1 VVSGASEEDWLM
13 ADGAHGNE
21 PSDPHSGSPRTAE
34 QTPNWWLFRGTG
46 QPLALTER
54 DRRWPKPPP
63 WRTFPGGPDLPAPQ
77 ADEAEAR
84 RRLGTESI
92 AHSPDPNTVTMVN
105 SGIYLS
111 RPLIVTGKPGSGK
124 SALAH
129 IIARELGLGRV
140 LQWSITSSSTLRNG
154 LYEYDSFGRAQAI
167 GADEDSRIG
176 NFVHLGPLGT
186 ALLPHRLPRVL
197 LIDELDKSNI
207 DLPNDLL
214 SVFEEGQ
221 FSIKELVRVRD
232 REPEVNVHTADS
244 GTAPVRDGVIRCHA
258 FPIIVI
264 TSNGEREFPAALMR
278 RCLTVN
284 VPDPDVQRLA
294 TMVAAHFPD
303 ADASV
308 NDLVRQFVDDRASKH
323 SLAVDQLLNAVHLA
337 TSGVHDPQHDES
349 WSELL
354 DAIWHRLSAGPV

>member
-1 VVSGASEEDWLM
+1 M
-13 ADGAHGNE
+13 ADGGHADEAGG
-21 PSDPHSGSPRTAE
+21 PYVGSPRPHD
-34 QTPNWWLFRGTG
+34 QSPNWWLFRGTG
-46 QPLALTER
+46 QPLELTER
-54 DRRWPKPPP
+54 DRRWPAPPP
-63 WRTFPGGPDLPAPQ
+63 WRIFSGTPDLPAPSS
-77 ADEAEAR
+77 DEAETR
-84 RRLGTESI
+84 RRLGTESV
-92 AHSPDPNTVTMVN
+92 AHSPDPKTVSMVN

-111 RPLIVTGKPGSGK
+111 RPLIVTGRPGSGK

-129 IIARELGLGRV
+129 TIARELGLGRV
-140 LQWSITSSSTLRNG
+140 LRWSITSSSTLRNG

-167 GADEDSRIG
+167 GAGEDSQIG

-214 SVFEEGQ
+214 SVFEEGE
-221 FSIKELVRVRD
+221 FPIKELVRVRD

-244 GTAPVRDGVIRCHA
+244 GTTASVRDGIIRCHA
-258 FPIIVI
+258 FPIVVI
-264 TSNGEREFPAALMR
+264 TSNGEREFPAALLR
-278 RCLTVN
+278 RCLTVSL
-284 VPDPDVQRLA
+284 PDPDVRRLA

-303 ADASV
+303 TDAAV
-308 NDLVRQFVDDRASKH
+308 NDLVRQFVDDRESKH

-337 TSGVHDPQHDES
+337 TSGVYDPQHTET
-349 WSELL
+349 WTELL